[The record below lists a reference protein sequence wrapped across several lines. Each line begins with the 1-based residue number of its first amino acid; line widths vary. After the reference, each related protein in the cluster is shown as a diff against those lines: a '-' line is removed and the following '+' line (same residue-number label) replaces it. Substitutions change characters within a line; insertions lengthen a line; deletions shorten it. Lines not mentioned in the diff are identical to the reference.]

1 MMSGC
6 WDVTSATEDNDQEV
20 ITTAELTFSPTT
32 GDDQV
37 FSWAD
42 PENDGDPIIDQLT
55 DAAAEYA
62 LGIRFLNE
70 LENPVED
77 VTPEMDEEFDQH
89 QVFFTARQLCLVWWA
104 WSTTT
109 TT

>member
-6 WDVTSATEDNDQEV
+6 SDVTSATEDNDQEV
-20 ITTAELTFSPTT
+20 ITTTELTFSPTT

-55 DAAAEYA
+55 WTPPRSTRWAS
-62 LGIRFLNE
+62 GSSTSSRIRWR
-70 LENPVED
+70 
-77 VTPEMDEEFDQH
+77 T
-89 QVFFTARQLCLVWWA
+89 
-104 WSTTT
+104 
-109 TT
+109 